1 MFNSLDFRWRGI
13 FQNRRL
19 GLLRQP
25 GGRLLHRVHR
35 QPHPLLVK
43 LVTYILNSRKKLL
56 VNLGKKTKTA
66 KQMSE

>member
-1 MFNSLDFRWRGI
+1 
-13 FQNRRL
+13 
-19 GLLRQP
+19 
-25 GGRLLHRVHR
+25 VHR

-43 LVTYILNSRKKLL
+43 LVTYILNSRKKFL